1 MEVSSIHANQNA
13 EQYNMITTLPK
24 ICRSRSTIKNRRWD
38 LHIHTGK
45 RKEKKKKG
53 VSYNAQQGNSL

>member
-13 EQYNMITTLPK
+13 EQYNVITTLPK
-24 ICRSRSTIKNRRWD
+24 TDRCRSTIKNRRWD

-45 RKEKKKKG
+45 RKIKEKG